1 MPDRRDD
8 LSRRKFM
15 ATSVGALASA
25 GLASITPGLVR
36 ADDPAA
42 ATTEA
47 KDGAI
52 YRKLGRTGLEL
63 PIVSMGAGACN
74 DPALVQACFES
85 GMRLFDTAA
94 NYGYGRNEQM
104 VANALHRAGVHD
116 QAVFVTKVLTPAQ
129 RNGLTPEQIRA
140 TLRKTLEG
148 SLKRLKT
155 DCVEILLVHDVRDS
169 ETVRDEAIL
178 QAMQEVK
185 QEGKAK
191 FIGTA
196 THASMADVINAMVE
210 VDIYDVVLTALN
222 FTMATDTALMG
233 AIANAAEK
241 GVGVIA
247 MKTLAGGGRFPN
259 PETLRNYDNSVVT
272 SAALKWVL
280 QNENVATSIP
290 GIGNFDHMRANFA
303 IAGNVEYTDEEARFL
318 SDNSITLGMGFC
330 RQCSKCLASCPK
342 DVEIPDLMRTHMYAA
357 QYANFQL
364 ARQTL
369 QDIPAGRSLSNCGSC
384 ESCTAQCV
392 NSVDIPS
399 KIDELK
405 LIYG

>member
-1 MPDRRDD
+1 MYDRKND

-25 GLASITPGLVR
+25 GLASLAPGAVR
-36 ADDPAA
+36 AEDKPAETDATA
-42 ATTEA
+42 AT
-47 KDGAI
+47 I
-52 YRKLGRTGLEL
+52 HRKLGRTGLEL

-74 DPALVQACFES
+74 DPALVQACFDS
-85 GMRLFDTAA
+85 GMRMFDTAA

-104 VANALHRAGVHD
+104 VANALAKSGAREKS
-116 QAVFVTKVLTPAQ
+116 FVMTKVLTPAQ
-129 RNGLTPEQIRA
+129 RNGVAPEQIGP
-140 TLRKTLEG
+140 TLKKLLDG

-155 DCVEILLVHDVRDS
+155 DCVDILLVHDIRDP
-169 ETVRDEAIL
+169 ETVHNEAIMKV
-178 QAMQEVK
+178 MQEVK
-185 QEGKAK
+185 KEGKTK

-196 THASMADVINAMVE
+196 THSRMAEVINATVE
-210 VDIYDVVLTALN
+210 AEIYDVVLTSVN
-222 FTMATDTALMG
+222 FTMATDTELMG
-233 AIANAAEK
+233 AIANAGK
-241 GVGVIA
+241 KNVGVIA
-247 MKTLAGGGRFPN
+247 MKALAGGGRFPN

-280 QNENVATSIP
+280 RNENISTSIP

-303 IAGNVEYTDEEARFL
+303 IAGNLEYTEEEERFL
-318 SDNSITLGMGFC
+318 TDNSITLGMGFC
-330 RQCSKCLASCPK
+330 RQCTKCLASCPK
-342 DVEIPDLMRTHMYAA
+342 GVEVPDLMRTHMYAA
-357 QYANFQL
+357 QYADFQL

-369 QDIPAGRSLSNCGSC
+369 QDIPSGRGFSHCDSC
-384 ESCTAQCV
+384 DSCAAQCV

>member
-25 GLASITPGLVR
+25 GLASMTPGLVR
-36 ADDPAA
+36 ADDKAA
-42 ATTEA
+42 ASTET
-47 KDGAI
+47 GGGTI
-52 YRKLGRTGLEL
+52 HRKLGRTGLEL

-74 DPALVQACFES
+74 DPALVQACFDN

-116 QAVFVTKVLTPAQ
+116 KAVFLTKVLTPAQ
-129 RNGLTPEQIRA
+129 RNGLTPEQTRA
-140 TLRKTLEG
+140 TLKKTLEG

-155 DCVEILLVHDVRDS
+155 DCVDILLVHDIRDS
-169 ETVRDEAIL
+169 ETVRNEAIL
-178 QAMQEVK
+178 QAIQEVK

-196 THASMADVINAMVE
+196 THADMANVINATVE
-210 VDIYDVVLTALN
+210 VEIYDVVLTSFN

-233 AIANAAEK
+233 AIANAADK

-259 PETLRNYDNSVVT
+259 PDTLRDYDNSVIT

-280 QNENVATSIP
+280 RNDNIATSIP
-290 GIGNFDHMRANFA
+290 GIGNFDHLRANFA
-303 IAGNVEYTDEEARFL
+303 IAGNLEYTEEEERFL
-318 SDNSITLGMGFC
+318 TDNSITLGMGFC
-330 RQCSKCLASCPK
+330 RQCSKCLASCPNN
-342 DVEIPDLMRTHMYAA
+342 VEIPDLMRTHMYAA

-369 QDIPAGRSLSNCGSC
+369 QDIPTDRSLSSC
-384 ESCTAQCV
+384 SSCDTCTARCV